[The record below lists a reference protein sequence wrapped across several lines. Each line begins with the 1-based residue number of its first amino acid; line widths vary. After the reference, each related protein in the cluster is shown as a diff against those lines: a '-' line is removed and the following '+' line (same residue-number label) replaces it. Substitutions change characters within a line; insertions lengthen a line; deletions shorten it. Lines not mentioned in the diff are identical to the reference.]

1 MNVDHIG
8 YAVKNI
14 DASRQAF
21 EELGYVFDPVVNDT
35 DRNIFISFGRLG
47 DYRIE
52 LVSPLDP
59 ALPSPVDGTLKKSG
73 NTPYHICYT
82 SSRFEDDIKELQQ
95 KRQARC
101 FPVSSPNRITGT
113 GGSLVGFQF
122 RYIQFQH
129 LLASLLDAD
138 ALVSQ
143 IDSPRLRIL
152 RRQRHRTECTSLRN
166 RNTRQNDAASSDVG
180 VLFNHNRFLNHI
192 RELLRNRRI
201 RHKISRVIVRCGINC
216 TVR

>member
-35 DRNIFISFGRLG
+35 DRNIFIS
-47 DYRIE
+47 IE

-59 ALPSPVDGTLKKSG
+59 ALPSPVDGMLKKSG

-95 KRQARC
+95 KRFLLTIPPAPAC
-101 FPVSSPNRITGT
+101 AF
-113 GGSLVGFQF
+113 GGRRVAFLYHLQIGLLELVE
-122 RYIQFQH
+122 
-129 LLASLLDAD
+129 A
-138 ALVSQ
+138 
-143 IDSPRLRIL
+143 
-152 RRQRHRTECTSLRN
+152 
-166 RNTRQNDAASSDVG
+166 
-180 VLFNHNRFLNHI
+180 
-192 RELLRNRRI
+192 
-201 RHKISRVIVRCGINC
+201 
-216 TVR
+216 

>member
-95 KRQARC
+95 KRFLLTIPPAPACAFGGR
-101 FPVSSPNRITGT
+101 G
-113 GGSLVGFQF
+113 GGSRRVAFLYHLQIGLLELVE
-122 RYIQFQH
+122 
-129 LLASLLDAD
+129 A
-138 ALVSQ
+138 
-143 IDSPRLRIL
+143 
-152 RRQRHRTECTSLRN
+152 
-166 RNTRQNDAASSDVG
+166 
-180 VLFNHNRFLNHI
+180 
-192 RELLRNRRI
+192 
-201 RHKISRVIVRCGINC
+201 
-216 TVR
+216 

>member
-95 KRQARC
+95 KAFSSHNPARSRMC
-101 FPVSSPNRITGT
+101 F
-113 GGSLVGFQF
+113 
-122 RYIQFQH
+122 
-129 LLASLLDAD
+129 
-138 ALVSQ
+138 
-143 IDSPRLRIL
+143 
-152 RRQRHRTECTSLRN
+152 RRQGALLSCIISKSDYWNWWKPSRLPVPIYPVP
-166 RNTRQNDAASSDVG
+166 ASSG
-180 VLFNHNRFLNHI
+180 FAP
-192 RELLRNRRI
+192 
-201 RHKISRVIVRCGINC
+201 
-216 TVR
+216 

>member
-59 ALPSPVDGTLKKSG
+59 ALPSPVDGMLKKSG
-73 NTPYHICYT
+73 NSPYHICYT

-95 KRQARC
+95 
-101 FPVSSPNRITGT
+101 
-113 GGSLVGFQF
+113 
-122 RYIQFQH
+122 
-129 LLASLLDAD
+129 
-138 ALVSQ
+138 
-143 IDSPRLRIL
+143 
-152 RRQRHRTECTSLRN
+152 
-166 RNTRQNDAASSDVG
+166 
-180 VLFNHNRFLNHI
+180 
-192 RELLRNRRI
+192 
-201 RHKISRVIVRCGINC
+201 
-216 TVR
+216 

>member
-8 YAVKNI
+8 YSVKNI

-21 EELGYVFDPVVNDT
+21 EELG
-35 DRNIFISFGRLG
+35 NIFISFGRLG

-95 KRQARC
+95 KRFLLTIPPAPAC
-101 FPVSSPNRITGT
+101 AF
-113 GGSLVGFQF
+113 GGRRVAFLYHLQIGLLELVE
-122 RYIQFQH
+122 
-129 LLASLLDAD
+129 A
-138 ALVSQ
+138 
-143 IDSPRLRIL
+143 
-152 RRQRHRTECTSLRN
+152 
-166 RNTRQNDAASSDVG
+166 
-180 VLFNHNRFLNHI
+180 
-192 RELLRNRRI
+192 
-201 RHKISRVIVRCGINC
+201 
-216 TVR
+216 

>member
-95 KRQARC
+95 K
-101 FPVSSPNRITGT
+101 
-113 GGSLVGFQF
+113 
-122 RYIQFQH
+122 
-129 LLASLLDAD
+129 
-138 ALVSQ
+138 Q
-143 IDSPRLRIL
+143 IGRA
-152 RRQRHRTECTSLRN
+152 H
-166 RNTRQNDAASSDVG
+166 V
-180 VLFNHNRFLNHI
+180 
-192 RELLRNRRI
+192 
-201 RHKISRVIVRCGINC
+201 
-216 TVR
+216 

>member
-52 LVSPLDP
+52 LVSPLD
-59 ALPSPVDGTLKKSG
+59 GMLKKSG
-73 NTPYHICYT
+73 NTPYHIYYT

-95 KRQARC
+95 KRFLLTIPPAPAC
-101 FPVSSPNRITGT
+101 AF
-113 GGSLVGFQF
+113 GGRRVAFLYHLQIGLLELVE
-122 RYIQFQH
+122 
-129 LLASLLDAD
+129 A
-138 ALVSQ
+138 
-143 IDSPRLRIL
+143 
-152 RRQRHRTECTSLRN
+152 
-166 RNTRQNDAASSDVG
+166 
-180 VLFNHNRFLNHI
+180 
-192 RELLRNRRI
+192 
-201 RHKISRVIVRCGINC
+201 
-216 TVR
+216 

>member
-95 KRQARC
+95 KRVLSTAGALLSCIISKSDYWNWWKPSRL
-101 FPVSSPNRITGT
+101 PVPIYP
-113 GGSLVGFQF
+113 V
-122 RYIQFQH
+122 
-129 LLASLLDAD
+129 
-138 ALVSQ
+138 
-143 IDSPRLRIL
+143 P
-152 RRQRHRTECTSLRN
+152 
-166 RNTRQNDAASSDVG
+166 ASSG
-180 VLFNHNRFLNHI
+180 FAP
-192 RELLRNRRI
+192 
-201 RHKISRVIVRCGINC
+201 
-216 TVR
+216 